1 MHTYKRITI
10 PVPAEAER
18 KRKEL
23 FMQEKRFVK
32 FARALRLQCDQGF
45 LETYERRKVLFP
57 CARVVWPRRLEERK
71 YLHSSSNDMRSFSML
86 TKSKEYRP
94 YLEFAE
100 IQEQI
105 DSGFG
110 FLSPSHSEVIETITK
125 EGHPISRSL
134 RGELTPGVV
143 QRPEEKPFRAWK
155 NWQFAFSGG
164 VHLSRAQHY
173 YGWWQVLVVYELEF
187 INLQIENPAWR
198 IQMTENIKQSLKA
211 GKRRFL
217 SRNIINP
224 PRRIDFN
231 PSSAPLEEIWPGA
244 WSPWLPWIER
254 AADFDWR
261 SYISLQCYFS
271 QVDQRGGSDC
281 EWDLHLQRKQDAAK
295 ILTEGTCTEEWVRL
309 LRALCRFEEH
319 LAKEERL
326 LLRLVVHNIM
336 RMIADLLHVAF
347 NMDTRKLALEHDGVA
362 RQGYE
367 TGLCSVDGEAVQPW
381 HLLRVLNERF
391 FITDTVVEQ
400 FVKYHFEQLQNQLI
414 DKLEPN
420 CASSFMVSLSNV
432 YDEPIFLALASYEH
446 ARSQEQVGAWQNQ
459 QLWAA
464 IRALVVAS
472 ESETRSWFGKDSLFC
487 VFSELYQ
494 EEWKDLWKEF
504 LRQHP
509 DARQGKLDSTKKFI
523 EVLEKI
529 MTEIEVLEEIMTEV
543 DKNIKIPIQRLDWHF
558 TITYFARNWNAHNG
572 QNPHPYYARLGD
584 LIVTSVM
591 RVLLISWEV
600 ARSERKYKQNLATMY
615 PIFAESS

>member
-1 MHTYKRITI
+1 MHTHKSITI
-10 PVPAEAER
+10 PVPAKAER

-23 FMQEKRFVK
+23 FMEEKRFVE
-32 FARALRLQCDQGF
+32 FARELGLQCDQGF

-71 YLHSSSNDMRSFSML
+71 YLHHISNDMRPFSML

-100 IQEQI
+100 LQSLIN
-105 DSGFG
+105 SGFG
-110 FLSPSHSEVIETITK
+110 FLSPSHSGPIVDAITK

-134 RGELTPGVV
+134 RGELTPGIV

-155 NWQFAFSGG
+155 NWQFAYSGG

-173 YGWWQVLVVYELEF
+173 YGWWQVIVVYELEF

-198 IQMTENIKQSLKA
+198 IKHTDSDKRFLKA
-211 GKRRFL
+211 GRWGFL
-217 SRNIINP
+217 HRHVNP
-224 PRRIDFN
+224 TKRIDFN
-231 PSSAPLEEIWPGA
+231 PSNAPLEGIWPGA
-244 WSPWLPWIER
+244 WSAWLPWIER

-261 SYISLQCYFS
+261 SYISLQCYSS
-271 QVDQRGGSDC
+271 QVNQGRGSDC
-281 EWDLHLQRKQDAAK
+281 EWDLHLHREKDAAK
-295 ILTEGTCTEEWVRL
+295 NLTEGTCTEEWVRL

-319 LAKEERL
+319 LAKEERF

-347 NMDTRKLALEHDGVA
+347 NMNTRELAFEHDGAA

-367 TGLCSVDGEAVQPW
+367 TGLCSLDGEAVRPW
-381 HLLRVLNERF
+381 HLLRVFNERL
-391 FITDTVVEQ
+391 FITDTVVERV
-400 FVKYHFEQLQNQLI
+400 VKYHFEDLQNRL
-414 DKLEPN
+414 DHKLEPD
-420 CASSFMVSLSNV
+420 CASSFMSSLLNV
-432 YDEPIFLALASYEH
+432 YNEPICSALASYEH
-446 ARSQEQVGAWQNQ
+446 AQSQEQVDAWQNQ

-472 ESETRSWFGKDSLFC
+472 ESETRSWFNKDSLNK
-487 VFSELYQ
+487 VFLEIFPDD
-494 EEWKDLWKEF
+494 WKPRRDKFETD
-504 LRQHP
+504 HP
-509 DARQGKLDSTKKFI
+509 AAAWGKLDSTKKFI
-523 EVLEKI
+523 EVLEGL
-529 MTEIEVLEEIMTEV
+529 MATV
-543 DKNIKIPIQRLDWHF
+543 DKDIEKPIQRLDWHF

-572 QNPHPYYARLGD
+572 QNPHPYSARLGS

-600 ARSERKYKQNLATMY
+600 ARSEIKYKQNLATMY
-615 PIFAESS
+615 PVFAER